1 RGRAAVAG
9 ASQGAE
15 GGLPGAYGKAVGRA
29 SCALGGAFSGGE
41 RPPGLGFGIAL
52 WARGKHRP
60 PPRRG
65 SSGRPV
71 ARNRSGSIQLPPAL
85 RSRVRARRAASLA
98 AMGRA
103 RTAMQPYR
111 STGGD
116 SGVVAYACG
125 PGWIDIR
132 FRRGGTYRYDGR
144 HPGALH
150 VMQMQRL
157 AEAGDGLNTY
167 LNRYV
172 RDDYAARLD

>member
-1 RGRAAVAG
+1 
-9 ASQGAE
+9 
-15 GGLPGAYGKAVGRA
+15 L
-29 SCALGGAFSGGE
+29 
-41 RPPGLGFGIAL
+41 
-52 WARGKHRP
+52 P
-60 PPRRG
+60 PP
-65 SSGRPV
+65 
-71 ARNRSGSIQLPPAL
+71 LPDAL
-85 RSRVRARRAASLA
+85 PIWAASLA